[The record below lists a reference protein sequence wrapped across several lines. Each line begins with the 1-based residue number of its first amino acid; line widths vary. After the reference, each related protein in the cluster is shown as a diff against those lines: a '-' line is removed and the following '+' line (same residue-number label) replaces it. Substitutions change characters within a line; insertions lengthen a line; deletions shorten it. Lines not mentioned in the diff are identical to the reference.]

1 MIYENDKRFPSFEN
15 LQITKRQTDGKMA
28 RYNRT
33 ENFELQRL
41 ESNIYA
47 NSDLDQEG
55 SGSGLDMKIKGLTR
69 RINCLFA
76 LLVVTALLA
85 LGAIAL
91 AGIPHLEHA
100 NFDPRRFNLM
110 MTKRVEGLRRQ
121 VNAGSAYS
129 GSQWI
134 IGPVMTSCTKACEE
148 KEMFCRNSELQ
159 KHNFEVDSN
168 DEVLEL
174 IKKLQPNFK
183 LNETITGKPHRLG

>member
-1 MIYENDKRFPSFEN
+1 M
-15 LQITKRQTDGKMA
+15 
-28 RYNRT
+28 
-33 ENFELQRL
+33 
-41 ESNIYA
+41 
-47 NSDLDQEG
+47 DQGG
-55 SGSGLDMKIKGLTR
+55 SGSGLDKKIKGLTR

-91 AGIPHLEHA
+91 GGLPHFELA
-100 NFDPRRFNLM
+100 SFAPRRPVNEKSEALERLNVSFNL

-134 IGPVMTSCTKACEE
+134 IGPVMTSCTKACKE

-183 LNETITGKPHRLG
+183 LNGTITGKPHR